1 MAESFLN
8 SVRKSKSNQDGDLAL
23 PDAVESDEPFFS
35 PLILPSVDRLV
46 FLGSKWDQVK
56 AELLSEIRTSVGNEK
71 ISFQNVLARLEQI
84 EAEYDV

>member
-8 SVRKSKSNQDGDLAL
+8 AVKKIKTNQDEEGSY

-46 FLGSKWDQVK
+46 WLGSKWDQVK